1 MFGWHWSQLWAS
13 HHQAQGGQAPLLFSA
28 QPWLCNTDDLKRA
41 QRQRSFASGR
51 ELTGNLALQSAT
63 PPMPEK
69 MSMSPVS
76 PFALVISGTSLG
88 STVLITVCQLILG

>member
-28 QPWLCNTDDLKRA
+28 QPWLCDTAADVRTQPSDNDRCQA
-41 QRQRSFASGR
+41 
-51 ELTGNLALQSAT
+51 LTGNLALQSAT

-76 PFALVISGTSLG
+76 PSALVMSGTSLG